1 MSTDVFV
8 QFGASGDLAKKMTF
22 VSLYRLARRGRL
34 RVPVVGVAFDDWD
47 DDTYRAHFRAG
58 VEAAG
63 EQVDAALWG
72 RMSAGMRYVHGDY
85 TKPDVYD
92 RVREAI
98 GGAAH
103 PLFYLQIPPDLFE
116 TVVRGV
122 SEAGMA
128 DGARFVIEKP
138 FGHDLQSAIDLQNR
152 LTHLVDDNQIYR
164 IDHYLGKNAV
174 EDIMVWRFANRM
186 IEPLWNR
193 SHIDCVMITMA
204 EAFDVADRGSFY
216 DRVGAVKDVVQNH
229 LMQVIGLLAME
240 PPTRDSPD
248 AIHAEQ
254 VKVFDEM
261 HPVDP
266 AACVRGQYAGY
277 LSVPGVAPRSTTE
290 TYVALRVEIDSWRWA
305 GVPFYVRAGKSLGV
319 TATEVDVRFH
329 RAPLQLFREVGARHP
344 EPNLLRLR
352 IGPVDGIQ
360 LAVQAKHPGGRLESE
375 RVTLDLDFHKELG
388 DEPLPYEL
396 LLGDAVEGDP
406 TLFATPEMIEGTWRV
421 LDPLLRDP
429 GPVHT
434 YAPATMGPGEAD
446 RLVTHHGGWIDPLT

>member
-34 RVPVVGVAFDDWD
+34 RVPIVGVAFDPWD

-63 EQVDAALWG
+63 EKLDEALWD
-72 RMSAGMRYVHGDY
+72 RLAAGMRYIQGDY
-85 TKPDVYD
+85 AKPDTYA
-92 RVREAI
+92 RVRDAI

-103 PLFYLQIPPDLFE
+103 PLFYLEIPPNLFE

-122 SEAGMA
+122 TEAGMA
-128 DGARFVIEKP
+128 AGARFVVEKP

-152 LTHLVDDNQIYR
+152 LTHLVDDSQIYR

-186 IEPLWNR
+186 IEPIWNR
-193 SHIDCVMITMA
+193 THIDCVMITMA

-229 LMQVIGLLAME
+229 IMQVIGLLAME
-240 PPTRDSPD
+240 PPTRNRPA

-261 HPVDP
+261 RPVDP
-266 AACVRGQYAGY
+266 ATTVRGQYSGY
-277 LSVPGVAPRSTTE
+277 QSVPGVKPQSATE

-305 GVPFYVRAGKSLGV
+305 GVPFYVRAGKSLAV

-329 RAPLQLFREVGARHP
+329 RAALQLFHEAKARRP

-360 LAVQAKHPGGRLESE
+360 LALQAKHPGGRLESE
-375 RVTLDLDFHKELG
+375 RVTLDLDFRTELG

-396 LLGDAVEGDP
+396 LLGDAVEGDA

-429 GPVHT
+429 GPVHG
-434 YAPATMGPGEAD
+434 YAPGSMGPAEAD
-446 RLVTHHGGWIDPLT
+446 RLVARHGGWIEPLT

>member
-34 RVPVVGVAFDDWD
+34 RVPIVGVAVDPWD

-63 EQVDAALWG
+63 EKLDQALWD
-72 RMSAGMRYVHGDY
+72 RLAAGMRYVQGDY
-85 TKPDVYD
+85 TKPDTYA

-103 PLFYLQIPPDLFE
+103 PLFYLEIPPNLFE

-122 SEAGMA
+122 TEAGMA
-128 DGARFVIEKP
+128 AGARFVVEKP

-152 LTHLVDDNQIYR
+152 LTHLVDDTQIYR

-193 SHIDCVMITMA
+193 THIDCVMITMA

-229 LMQVIGLLAME
+229 IMQVIGLLAME
-240 PPTRDSPD
+240 PPTRNRPA

-266 AACVRGQYAGY
+266 AATVRGQYAGY
-277 LSVPGVAPRSTTE
+277 QSVPGVRPQSATE

-305 GVPFYVRAGKSLGV
+305 SVPFYVRAGKSLAV

-329 RAPLQLFREVGARHP
+329 RAPLQLFHEAKGRRP

-360 LAVQAKHPGGRLESE
+360 LALQAKHPGGRLESE
-375 RVTLDLDFHKELG
+375 PVTLDLDFRTELG

-396 LLGDAVEGDP
+396 LLGDAVEGDA
-406 TLFATPEMIEGTWRV
+406 TLFSTPEMIEGTWRV
-421 LDPLLRDP
+421 LDPLLGNP
-429 GPVHT
+429 GPVHG
-434 YAPATMGPGEAD
+434 YAPGTMGPAEAD
-446 RLVTHHGGWIDPLT
+446 RLVARHGGWIDPLT